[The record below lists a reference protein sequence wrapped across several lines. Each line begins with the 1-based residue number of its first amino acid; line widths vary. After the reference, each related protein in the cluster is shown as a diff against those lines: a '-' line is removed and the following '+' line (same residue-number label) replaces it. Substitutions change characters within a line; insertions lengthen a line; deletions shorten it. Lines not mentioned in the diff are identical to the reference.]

1 MANRED
7 VERRNGG
14 YYVAGTRVSLDS
26 IVYAFLSG
34 DSAEMIQKSFSTL
47 RLEEVYGGIA
57 FYLANQSEVDEYLVS
72 AEKEY
77 ARLQNEASHAAPRPD
92 SSPPDKSAIGWPIEV
107 IFSYICP
114 RTASISS
121 SSARNAV
128 SFLSWAWSETSSATR
143 YRRAGKLSFARR
155 RPL

>member
-1 MANRED
+1 MANREY

-14 YYVAGTRVSLDS
+14 YYVAGTRVSQDS

-77 ARLQNEASHAAPRPD
+77 ALQLVEARQKDPELYKRLE
-92 SSPPDKSAIGWPIEV
+92 
-107 IFSYICP
+107 
-114 RTASISS
+114 
-121 SSARNAV
+121 
-128 SFLSWAWSETSSATR
+128 ETRKT
-143 YRRAGKLSFARR
+143 KQVTQHPV
-155 RPL
+155 RPLGHPPAGF